1 MKHRF
6 PAAALVAALAVAPL
20 ALTVTATAAPAPQSA
35 VVAADPSGTT
45 PEQIEALVAA
55 NADRVAA
62 ARQYRESQVPA
73 AGSAGATA
81 GARSLDTSTAAE
93 QLAAAAATDRIAGD
107 SRYATAI
114 AISQD
119 VHPEPFF
126 DFGGIVFIA
135 NGLNFPDA
143 LAAGPA
149 AASQLGPILLVPPT
163 GRLPLA
169 VQEEIERLD
178 PFEVVILGKTDNVSQ
193 QTENDLRAMFPAS
206 APGEEPV
213 WRLAGNNRYETSAY
227 LSLFV
232 YEFVDLGDESYWA
245 DPDTA
250 YIANGLT
257 FADAL
262 AGGAAGGWEGAP
274 LFLTAPGGLDASVE
288 AFLEPLPAEPESGYP
303 GQEYTTVR
311 ILGSTASV
319 SDAVVAKVQEIL
331 PNATVTRYGGKDRF
345 ETAAMLNA
353 DVFTGPVDG
362 VTMTNGLRFPD
373 ALAGAPRVNVTGG
386 PTVLTRTTCLPPAS
400 VSTLQALTPAV
411 VTALGKTD
419 AVSEAALAGS
429 ACPS

>member
-6 PAAALVAALAVAPL
+6 PAAALVTALAIAPL
-20 ALTVTATAAPAPQSA
+20 ALTVTAAAAPAPTAA
-35 VVAADPSGTT
+35 VTIEGPEAT
-45 PEQIEALVAA
+45 PGRIEALVAA

-62 ARQYRESQVPA
+62 ARQYRESQAPEA
-73 AGSAGATA
+73 ADTA
-81 GARSLDTSTAAE
+81 PGARTLDSSSAAE
-93 QLAAAAATDRIAGD
+93 QLAAASATERIAGD
-107 SRYATAI
+107 SRYTTAI

-119 VHPEPFF
+119 VHPDPFY

-135 NGLNFPDA
+135 NGMNFPDA

-163 GRLPLA
+163 GKLPIA
-169 VQEEIERLD
+169 VRDEIERLD
-178 PFEVVILGKTDNVSQ
+178 PFQVVIIGKTDNVSQ
-193 QTENDLRAMFPAS
+193 QTEDDLRAMFPTGS
-206 APGEEPV
+206 FDEDPV
-213 WRLAGNNRYETSAY
+213 IRIAGDNRYETSAY

-232 YEFVDLGDESYWA
+232 SEFVDLGGDWYWA

-274 LFLTAPGGLDASVE
+274 LFLTAPGHLDPSVE
-288 AFLEPLPAEPESGYP
+288 FFLEPLPADPEFDFP

-311 ILGSTASV
+311 ILGSSASV
-319 SDAVVAKVQEIL
+319 SDAVLARVRQIL
-331 PNATVTRYGGKDRF
+331 PNATVIRYPGKNRF

-353 DVFTGPVDG
+353 DVFGGPVDG

-373 ALAGAPRVNVTGG
+373 ALAGATRANVTGG
-386 PTVLTRTTCLPPAS
+386 PTVLTQTACVPPATIG
-400 VSTLQALTPAV
+400 TLEALQPV
-411 VTALGKTD
+411 IVTALGKTD
-419 AVSEAALAGS
+419 AVSEAALAGL
-429 ACPS
+429 ACAG